1 MFRIKQKNAPEGP
14 CFACRLIRSFIMAT
28 VMLIILGLVA
38 SDKLYLLTFISTDL
52 IAMII
57 LVSGLI
63 LFLFK
68 LWQWKTSVTKKNM
81 WLFQFYLSRTNLTA
95 SSLIGENLLK
105 ENPVWKLTLTWN
117 LLLKILWSPVQ

>member
-28 VMLIILGLVA
+28 VMLIILGLIA
-38 SDKLYLLTFISTDL
+38 SDKLYLLKFISTDL

-68 LWQWKTSVTKKNM
+68 LWQWKTGATKKN
-81 WLFQFYLSRTNLTA
+81 L
-95 SSLIGENLLK
+95 
-105 ENPVWKLTLTWN
+105 
-117 LLLKILWSPVQ
+117 

>member
-14 CFACRLIRSFIMAT
+14 CFICRLIRSFIMAT

-38 SDKLYLLTFISTDL
+38 SDKLHLLTFISTDL

-57 LVSGLI
+57 IVSGLI

-68 LWQWKTSVTKKNM
+68 FWQWKTSGTKKNM
-81 WLFQFYLSRTNLTA
+81 
-95 SSLIGENLLK
+95 
-105 ENPVWKLTLTWN
+105 
-117 LLLKILWSPVQ
+117 

>member
-28 VMLIILGLVA
+28 VMLVVLGLVA
-38 SDKLYLLTFISTDL
+38 SDRLHLLTFISTDL
-52 IAMII
+52 IATVI

-68 LWQWKTSVTKKNM
+68 LWQWKTGRTKKNM
-81 WLFQFYLSRTNLTA
+81 
-95 SSLIGENLLK
+95 
-105 ENPVWKLTLTWN
+105 
-117 LLLKILWSPVQ
+117 